1 MNKLDAY
8 VSAIELAIQ
17 ALDSAFIRS
26 NAAETV
32 VPKVPLSERWTLSPD
47 EREAAERL
55 EIASYNVTSDHWGA
69 RLCLMSAFE
78 SLHGAL
84 RIISSSRAHGDPNA
98 SAWRDATA
106 RAAEAARLAQCAAEV
121 LGRPEL
127 LAPAASLMP
136 EGEIRP
142 LRPAMGRDS
151 GGLASR
157 PMGL

>member
-32 VPKVPLSERWTLSPD
+32 IPRMPLSERWTLPPA
-47 EREAAERL
+47 EREAAERA
-55 EIASYNVTSDHWGA
+55 EIASYNVTTDHWGA

-84 RIISSSRAHGDPNA
+84 RIISSSRAHSDPHA

-106 RAAEAARLAQCAAEV
+106 RAAEASRLAQCAAEV
-121 LGRPEL
+121 LGKPEAL
-127 LAPAASLMP
+127 PSATTPQP
-136 EGEIRP
+136 EGDIRP
-142 LRPAMGRDS
+142 LRRTLARDIAGR
-151 GGLASR
+151 ASR